1 MRLKEL
7 ALDLENQRQTQKRD
21 PKGKKVLSDME
32 NSSERTDGVSAS
44 DDKDNLDEM

>member
-7 ALDLENQRQTQKRD
+7 ALDLENQRQIQKRD
-21 PKGKKVLSDME
+21 PEGKKVLSDME

-44 DDKDNLDEM
+44 DDKENLDEM